1 MKLDML
7 YTSDEDGD
15 NKVCKLCGR
24 ACGDHFEECPGDLI
38 ESLEFQ
44 VRDFRANA
52 LPEGQS

>member
-1 MKLDML
+1 ML